1 VLCVRNPSFRV
12 PSVIVVPL
20 HASFLPSFPFLTYDR
35 GLLRSRVHG
44 MLMGAGLGSCTI
56 ESCPLIHVYMYSML
70 HSMHAIRS
78 VRARLLRFPI
88 RAGKF
93 SRTQRTHVA
102 GRRDKCRQAGS
113 CFPLLALCSPPLG
126 AWDFGN
132 EAHIGHRRCVDEV
145 RMQNICET
153 FVSGCH
159 SLPTREWL
167 ACRELIT
174 NATVA
179 FA

>member
-78 VRARLLRFPI
+78 VRAQLLRFPI

-113 CFPLLALCSPPLG
+113 CFPLL
-126 AWDFGN
+126 
-132 EAHIGHRRCVDEV
+132 RRCVDEV